1 MNLSFP
7 IRQECPPGACM
18 CDRER
23 LLADPAADIRILRLT
38 KEEEK
43 RLVARLESIASLE
56 DLRAMQ
62 GRIQAQL
69 GIVIRIT
76 PSDNEVRTSRG
87 ISIQLDDAPGLCRKT
102 RTAIPA
108 AIRRGF
114 DNKPEIVYALLNER
128 DLLSLSLIHI

>member
-1 MNLSFP
+1 
-7 IRQECPPGACM
+7 M
-18 CDRER
+18 CDRDR
-23 LLADPAADIRILRLT
+23 LLADPAADVRVLRLT

-43 RLVARLESIASLE
+43 RLVARLENISSLE

-69 GIVIRIT
+69 GIVIHIT
-76 PSDNEVRTSRG
+76 PSENEVRTSRG
-87 ISIQLDDAPGLCRKT
+87 IAIQLEDQLGLCRKT

-114 DNKPEIVYALLNER
+114 DNRPEIVYALLNER
-128 DLLSLSLIHI
+128 DLLSGT

>member
-1 MNLSFP
+1 MNLPFP

-18 CDRER
+18 CDRDR
-23 LLADPAADIRILRLT
+23 LLADPAADARILRLT
-38 KEEEK
+38 REEEK
-43 RLVARLESIASLE
+43 RLVARLENITSLE

-62 GRIQAQL
+62 GRMQAQL
-69 GIVIRIT
+69 GIVVRIV

-87 ISIQLDDAPGLCRKT
+87 IAIQLDDQPGLCRKT
-102 RTAIPA
+102 RSSIPA

-128 DLLSLSLIHI
+128 DLLSGT

>member
-69 GIVIRIT
+69 GICLLYT
-76 PSDNEVRTSRG
+76 SPS
-87 ISIQLDDAPGLCRKT
+87 P
-102 RTAIPA
+102 
-108 AIRRGF
+108 
-114 DNKPEIVYALLNER
+114 R
-128 DLLSLSLIHI
+128 D

>member
-1 MNLSFP
+1 MNLPFP

-18 CDRER
+18 CDRDR
-23 LLADPAADIRILRLT
+23 LWADPAADVRILRLT

-43 RLVARLESIASLE
+43 RLVARLENITSLE

-62 GRIQAQL
+62 GRMQAQL
-69 GIVIRIT
+69 GIVVRIV

-87 ISIQLDDAPGLCRKT
+87 IAIQLDEQPGLCRKT
-102 RTAIPA
+102 RSSIPA

-128 DLLSLSLIHI
+128 DLLNGT

>member
-1 MNLSFP
+1 MNCPFP
-7 IRQECPPGACM
+7 IRQECPPGACE

-23 LLADPAADIRILRLT
+23 LLADPAADVRVLRLT
-38 KEEEK
+38 REEER
-43 RLVARLESIASLE
+43 RLVARLEQIASLD

-62 GRIQAQL
+62 GRIHAQL

-87 ISIQLDDAPGLCRKT
+87 ISIQLEDLPGLCRKT
-102 RTAIPA
+102 RASLPA

-114 DNKPEIVYALLNER
+114 DNRPEIVYALLNER
-128 DLLSLSLIHI
+128 DLLSGT

>member
-1 MNLSFP
+1 MNLPFP

-18 CDRER
+18 CDRDR
-23 LLADPAADIRILRLT
+23 LLADPAADVRILRLT

-43 RLVARLESIASLE
+43 RLVARLENITSLE

-62 GRIQAQL
+62 GRMQAQL
-69 GIVIRIT
+69 GIVVRIV

-87 ISIQLDDAPGLCRKT
+87 IAIQLDEQAGLCRKT
-102 RTAIPA
+102 RSSIPA

-128 DLLSLSLIHI
+128 DLLNGT

>member
-1 MNLSFP
+1 MNLPFP

-18 CDRER
+18 CDRDR
-23 LLADPAADIRILRLT
+23 LLADPAADARILRLT

-43 RLVARLESIASLE
+43 RLVARLENIASLE

-62 GRIQAQL
+62 GRMQAQL
-69 GIVIRIT
+69 GIVVRIT

-87 ISIQLDDAPGLCRKT
+87 IAIQLDDQPGLCRKT
-102 RTAIPA
+102 RSSIPA

-114 DNKPEIVYALLNER
+114 DNRPEIVYALLNER
-128 DLLSLSLIHI
+128 DLLNGT

>member
-87 ISIQLDDAPGLCRKT
+87 IAIQLDAQPGLCRKT
-102 RTAIPA
+102 RASIPA

-114 DNKPEIVYALLNER
+114 DNTPEIVYAL
-128 DLLSLSLIHI
+128 SLIHI

>member
-1 MNLSFP
+1 MNLPFP

-18 CDRER
+18 CDRDR
-23 LLADPAADIRILRLT
+23 LLADPAADARILRLT

-43 RLVARLESIASLE
+43 RLVARLENITSLE

-62 GRIQAQL
+62 GRMQAQL
-69 GIVIRIT
+69 GIVVRIV

-87 ISIQLDDAPGLCRKT
+87 IAIQLDDQPGLCRKT
-102 RTAIPA
+102 RSSIPA

-128 DLLSLSLIHI
+128 DLLSGT

>member
-1 MNLSFP
+1 MNLPFP

-18 CDRER
+18 CDRDR
-23 LLADPAADIRILRLT
+23 LLADPAADVRILRLT

-43 RLVARLESIASLE
+43 RLVARLENITSLE

-62 GRIQAQL
+62 GRMQAQL
-69 GIVIRIT
+69 GIVVRIV

-87 ISIQLDDAPGLCRKT
+87 IAIQLDEQPGLCRKT
-102 RTAIPA
+102 RSSIPA

-128 DLLSLSLIHI
+128 DLLNDT

>member
-1 MNLSFP
+1 MNLPFP
-7 IRQECPPGACM
+7 IRQECPPGACV
-18 CDRER
+18 CDRDR
-23 LLADPAADIRILRLT
+23 LLAEPGADVRILRLT

-43 RLVARLESIASLE
+43 RLVARLESIVSLD

-87 ISIQLDDAPGLCRKT
+87 IAIHLDDAPGLCRKT
-102 RTAIPA
+102 RTSLPA

-128 DLLSLSLIHI
+128 DLLSGT

>member
-1 MNLSFP
+1 MNLPVP

-18 CDRER
+18 CDRDR
-23 LLADPAADIRILRLT
+23 LLADPAADVRILRLT

-43 RLVARLESIASLE
+43 RLVARLENIASLE

-62 GRIQAQL
+62 GRMQAQL
-69 GIVIRIT
+69 GIVVRII

-87 ISIQLDDAPGLCRKT
+87 IAIQLDEQPGLCRKT
-102 RTAIPA
+102 RTSIPA

-114 DNKPEIVYALLNER
+114 DNRPEIVYELLNER
-128 DLLSLSLIHI
+128 DLLNGT

>member
-1 MNLSFP
+1 MNLPFP

-18 CDRER
+18 CDRDR
-23 LLADPAADIRILRLT
+23 LLADPAADVRILRLT

-43 RLVARLESIASLE
+43 RLVARLENIASLE

-62 GRIQAQL
+62 GRMQAQL
-69 GIVIRIT
+69 GIVVRII

-87 ISIQLDDAPGLCRKT
+87 IAIQLDEQPGLCRKT
-102 RTAIPA
+102 RTSIPA

-114 DNKPEIVYALLNER
+114 DNRPEIVYELLNER
-128 DLLSLSLIHI
+128 DLLNGT

>member
-1 MNLSFP
+1 MNLPFP

-18 CDRER
+18 CDRDR
-23 LLADPAADIRILRLT
+23 LLADPAADVRILRLT

-43 RLVARLESIASLE
+43 RLVARLENIASLE

-62 GRIQAQL
+62 GRMQAQL
-69 GIVIRIT
+69 GIVVRII

-87 ISIQLDDAPGLCRKT
+87 IAIQLDEQPGLCRKT
-102 RTAIPA
+102 RTSIPA

-114 DNKPEIVYALLNER
+114 DNRPEIVYELLNER
-128 DLLSLSLIHI
+128 DLLNST

>member
-1 MNLSFP
+1 MS
-7 IRQECPPGACM
+7 PGRLYVNR
-18 CDRER
+18 DR
-23 LLADPAADIRILRLT
+23 LLADPAADARILRLT

-43 RLVARLESIASLE
+43 RLVARLENITSLE

-62 GRIQAQL
+62 GRMQAQL
-69 GIVIRIT
+69 GIVVRIV

-87 ISIQLDDAPGLCRKT
+87 IAIQLDDQPGLCRKT
-102 RTAIPA
+102 RSSIPA

-128 DLLSLSLIHI
+128 DLLSGT